1 MTTASLPPLVVPGEV
16 SSLAAIADY
25 VTSVAMEA
33 GLERR
38 AVYRL
43 RLAVDEIATNIILH
57 GYQENCLGGYI
68 ELAAGFDEQV
78 LTLSIE
84 DTAPAYDPRPHLRQ
98 GTSREPL
105 EQRAEGGLGLLL
117 VSRSVD
123 SLLYQRVGGKNL
135 NVLQMRRAPSGRAG
149 PVRAVH
155 LLVAVSPAW
164 RGHLAAALS
173 GLAGSIDWAEDPHT
187 LLGQLTRRVP
197 DLLLLGLDLPAH
209 PAETCLRQLRAHHG
223 DDHPGVVLLY
233 ESGAEARLAACLDEH
248 TVDIGDIV
256 PMELPAAL
264 VRTRVARVLER
275 VRAEDE
281 RRAAERRQREL
292 ETLRHDFT
300 EIILPLGALLS
311 KEPDF
316 DTLMERIVVEAM
328 NICRA
333 DGGTLYLRTTG
344 DELQFSIMRTA
355 SKGIV
360 LGGVTGEPVPFAPLP
375 LRDPRTGM
383 PNHRSAATS
392 AANSRRSINVP
403 DVYDARAGFDFSGA
417 KEFDRTLGY
426 RTVSC
431 LTVPLVAGGDL
442 FGVLQMINAQDP
454 AAGDV
459 IPFGPYQQQVVESLA
474 SQAAIA
480 LQNHFLLHQRESLL
494 VLEREIQIGRDIQ
507 ASFLPAVLPE
517 VPGWQLATHMQ
528 PARLVSGDF
537 YDAFEL
543 AAGYVG
549 LVIADVCDKGVGAAL
564 FMGLI
569 RSLLRAFAQTSWRSA
584 NEAAARQRARR
595 EAERTEE
602 QRVEWLTRTL
612 RRSVLWTNDYIAN
625 THRDLDMFA
634 TLFFGVLDAESG
646 LLLYTSCGH
655 PPVLVVGAG
664 GVRAELAATG
674 PALGVIPGA
683 RFRVERA
690 VIAPGELCFGYTDGV
705 IDARDPAGERF
716 GSERLQAALTEGPGP
731 AGEVIARVREAL
743 RGHVHGS
750 EMFDDVS
757 MLCVRRLGSGPEA
770 TADATAEATA
780 DATPEATPDG
790 PAQREKV
797 T

>member
-1 MTTASLPPLVVPGEV
+1 VTVQASLPPLVVPGEV
-16 SSLAAIADY
+16 SSLSAIADY
-25 VTSVAMEA
+25 VMSVAMEV
-33 GLERR
+33 GLDLR
-38 AVYRL
+38 AAYRL
-43 RLAVDEIATNIILH
+43 RLAADEIATNVILH
-57 GYQENCLGGYI
+57 GYQENGLTGYI
-68 ELAAGFDEQV
+68 ELTASFDEQA
-78 LTLSIE
+78 LTVSIE
-84 DTAPAYDPRPHLRQ
+84 DTAPAYDPRPFLRQ
-98 GTSREPL
+98 GVTQGPL
-105 EQRAEGGLGLLL
+105 EQRPEGGLGLLL

-123 SLLYQRVGGKNL
+123 SLRYERVGGKNRNL
-135 NVLQMRRAPSGRAG
+135 LQVRRGPGASAA
-149 PVRAVH
+149 PVRPVY

-164 RGHLAAALS
+164 RGHLATALG
-173 GLAGSIDWAEDPHT
+173 GLAASIDWAEDPHT
-187 LLGQLTRRVP
+187 LLAQLERRVP

-209 PAETCLRQLRAHHG
+209 PAEVCLRQLRAHRG
-223 DDHPGVVLLY
+223 DELPGVVLLY
-233 ESGAEARLAACLDEH
+233 ESGAETRLAECLDEH
-248 TVDIGDIV
+248 IVDVGDIV

-275 VRAEDE
+275 VRAEEE
-281 RRAAERRQREL
+281 RRAAEKRQREL
-292 ETLRHDFT
+292 ETLRHDLT
-300 EIILPLGALLS
+300 DIILPLGALLS
-311 KEPDF
+311 KESDF
-316 DTLMERIVVEAM
+316 DALMERIVVEAM

-333 DGGTLYLRTTG
+333 DGGTLYLRTPG

-403 DVYDARAGFDFSGA
+403 DVYDVRAGFDFSGA
-417 KEFDRTLGY
+417 KEFDRKLGY
-426 RTVSC
+426 RTASC

-442 FGVLQMINAQDP
+442 FGVLQMINAQD
-454 AAGDV
+454 AATGGV

-494 VLEREIQIGRDIQ
+494 MLEREIQIGREIQ
-507 ASFLPAVLPE
+507 ASFLPAVLPD
-517 VPGWQLATHMQ
+517 VPGWELATHMQ

-543 AAGYVG
+543 TAGYVG

-569 RSLLRAFAQTSWRSA
+569 RSLLRAFAQTSWRESA
-584 NEAAARQRARR
+584 SKAAARQRARR
-595 EAERTEE
+595 EASRTEE
-602 QRVEWLTRTL
+602 QRIRWLTRTL

-655 PPVLVVGAG
+655 PPVLVVGAS
-664 GVRAELAATG
+664 GVRAELGPTG

-716 GSERLQAALTEGPGP
+716 GSARLQAVLAAASGP
-731 AGEVIARVREAL
+731 APAVVARVREEMHRHV
-743 RGHVHGS
+743 RGI
-750 EMFDDVS
+750 EIFDDVS
-757 MLCVRRLGSGPEA
+757 MIVVRRLARAHAAAAGAPA
-770 TADATAEATA
+770 
-780 DATPEATPDG
+780 
-790 PAQREKV
+790 PAQRENV

>member
-1 MTTASLPPLVVPGEV
+1 MAPTSLPPLVVPGEV
-16 SSLAAIADY
+16 SSLPAIADY
-25 VTSVAMEA
+25 VMSVAMEA
-33 GLERR
+33 GLDRR
-38 AVYRL
+38 AAYRL
-43 RLAVDEIATNIILH
+43 RLAVDELATNIILH
-57 GYQENCLGGYI
+57 GYQESCLEGYI
-68 ELAAGFDEQV
+68 ELAASFDEQV
-78 LTLSIE
+78 LTMSLE
-84 DTAPAYDPRPHLRQ
+84 DTAPAYDPRPLLRQ
-98 GTSREPL
+98 GVAREPL

-123 SLLYQRVGGKNL
+123 SLVYERVAGKNRS
-135 NVLQMRRAPSGRAG
+135 VLEMRRAPSASAA

-155 LLVAVSPAW
+155 LLAAVSPAW
-164 RGHLAAALS
+164 RGHLTAALS
-173 GLAGSIDWAEDPHT
+173 GLAASIDWAEDPHA
-187 LLGQLTRRVP
+187 LLAQLERRVP

-223 DDHPGVVLLY
+223 DELPAVVLLY
-233 ESGAEARLAACLDEH
+233 ESGGEARLAACLDEH
-248 TVDIGDIV
+248 IVDIGDIV
-256 PMELPAAL
+256 PIALPAAL

-281 RRAAERRQREL
+281 RRAAEKRQHEL
-292 ETLRHDFT
+292 ESLRHDFT

-316 DTLMERIVVEAM
+316 DSLMERIVVEAM

-333 DGGTLYLRTTG
+333 DGGTLYLLTTG

-375 LRDPRTGM
+375 LHDPRTGM

-403 DVYDARAGFDFSGA
+403 DVYDVRAAFDFSGA
-417 KEFDRTLGY
+417 KEFDRKLGY

-442 FGVLQMINAQDP
+442 FGVLQMINAQEP
-454 AAGDV
+454 ATGVV

-494 VLEREIQIGRDIQ
+494 MLEREIQIGREIQ
-507 ASFLPAVLPE
+507 ASFLPAVLPDI
-517 VPGWQLATHMQ
+517 PGWQLATHME

-543 AAGYVG
+543 TSGCFG

-569 RSLLRAFAQTSWRSA
+569 RSLLRAFAQTSWRQSA
-584 NEAAARQRARR
+584 SKAAARKRARR
-595 EAERTEE
+595 EATRTEE
-602 QRVEWLTRTL
+602 QRVLWLTRTL

-625 THRDLDMFA
+625 THRELDMFA

-655 PPVLVVGAG
+655 PAVLVVGAG
-664 GVRAELAATG
+664 QVRAELGPTG

-716 GSERLQAALTEGPGP
+716 GGERLQAALTAAPGS
-731 AGEVIARVREAL
+731 AQAAVERVRDEM
-743 RGHVHGS
+743 RRHVRGS
-750 EMFDDVS
+750 EVFDDVS
-757 MLCVRRLGSGPEA
+757 MLAVQRQDRGQ
-770 TADATAEATA
+770 DAAAGA
-780 DATPEATPDG
+780 PVA